1 MNDRDIKVLTDRE
14 HVLARPAMYISSPD
28 PIEHLDWILTD
39 EGDLKQQK
47 LTYPDALLVIIKEV
61 LDNSLDEGLKTDWKY
76 SNKIS
81 VKIAEN
87 KVIIE
92 DNGRGIP
99 VKKAN
104 NDEWMPVTAVTHLKA
119 GSNFNDERKSI
130 GTNGIGVSATNIFSK
145 KFELITCDGKK
156 KIKVNCAD
164 NMSSTK
170 HQMLLAGEQ
179 GTKVSFIPDYE
190 RFSLKEMPEAISL
203 LLKTRLRI
211 LSWFYPK
218 CDFRFNGE
226 KMAVKAKDFAS
237 MFPSPSILLNTDK
250 VYILAYPTEEPEFL
264 TYVNGMS
271 LRRGGSHLDY
281 VSSVIVGDL
290 REKLSKKYKN
300 IKPADIRNRLGLVV
314 FFKDFPNC
322 QFDSQ
327 TKEAL
332 MNADKDVKAYLAEAE
347 IDISDKISRRILNNK
362 EFLEN
367 ITDLYRAKEELAEK
381 KELAKLNKK
390 TKTVSSEK
398 YFPPIGKSPKKY
410 LMLTE
415 GYSAFAGI
423 SKILGRD
430 GIAYYSLRGKIMNVL
445 DLSPSKFMQNQEI
458 SDLVNILGIDLS
470 DPESD
475 IAFEKVIILSDADMD
490 GIAIASLAIA
500 LFSKIAPKALK
511 EGRICRLNTPLLIG
525 KKGSRVEDYW
535 FEFPKQNQ
543 LKKGLK
549 YFYLKGLGSW
559 NKDDLD
565 QVLKAEGGMD
575 NLLLHYQA
583 DKKAK
588 ENIYNWF
595 GKDTGARKD
604 SLRGKEFHIDLM

>member
-1 MNDRDIKVLTDRE
+1 MNDRDIKVLTDIE
-14 HVLARPAMYISSPD
+14 HVLARPAMYVASPD
-28 PIEHLDWILTD
+28 STVHKDWVLND
-39 EGDLKQQK
+39 EGELKQQD

-61 LDNSLDEGLKTDWKY
+61 LENSLDEGLKTNWKY
-76 SNKIS
+76 SSQIS

-87 KVIIE
+87 KVIVE

-99 VKKAN
+99 VKKGEN
-104 NDEWMPVTAVTHLKA
+104 GEWMPVTAVTHLRA
-119 GSNFNDERKSI
+119 GSNFTEERKSI

-145 KFELITCDGKK
+145 KFELVTCDSKK
-156 KIKVNCAD
+156 KIKVSCSD
-164 NMSSTK
+164 NMSSIK
-170 HQMLLAGEQ
+170 HQILMPGTN
-179 GTKVSFIPDYE
+179 GTKVSFIPDYA
-190 RFSLKEMPEAISL
+190 RFSLTDMPKAISL
-203 LLKTRLRI
+203 LIKTRLRI

-226 KMAVKAKDFAS
+226 KMAVKAKDFTS

-250 VYILAYPTEEPEFL
+250 VYLLAYPTEEPEFL

-281 VSSVIVGDL
+281 ISSVIVGDL

-332 MNADKDVKAYLAEAE
+332 MNADKDVKAYLAENE

-390 TKTVSSEK
+390 TKTVTSEK
-398 YFPPIGKSPKKY
+398 YFPPTGKSPKKY

-423 SKILGRD
+423 SKILGRE
-430 GIAYYSLRGKIMNVL
+430 GIGYYSLRGKVMNVL
-445 DLSPSKFMQNQEI
+445 DLPPSKFMQNQEI

-470 DPESD
+470 DPDSD
-475 IAFEKVIILSDADMD
+475 IAFDKVVVLSDADMD
-490 GIAIASLAIA
+490 GIAIAGLCIA
-500 LFSKIAPKALK
+500 LFSKIAPKALR
-511 EGRICRLNTPLLIG
+511 ENRICRLNTPLLIG
-525 KKGSRVEDYW
+525 KKGQEVVEYYFD
-535 FEFPKQNQ
+535 FPKQDK
-543 LKKGLK
+543 LKKTLK
-549 YFYLKGLGSW
+549 YLYLKGLGSW
-559 NKDDLD
+559 NQKDLD
-565 QVLKAEGGMD
+565 QVLKMEGGME
-575 NLLLHYQA
+575 NLLVA
-583 DKKAK
+583 FSPDKKAK
-588 ENIYNWF
+588 DSIYNWF
-595 GKDTGARKD
+595 GKETGSRKD
-604 SLRGKEFHIDLM
+604 SLRGQEFHIDLM

>member
-14 HVLARPAMYISSPD
+14 HCLERPAMYISSPE
-28 PIEHLDWILTD
+28 PVEHLDWVLTD

-47 LTYPDALLVIIKEV
+47 LVYPDALLVIIKEV
-61 LDNSLDEGLKTDWKY
+61 LDNSLDEGLKTNWKY

-81 VKIAEN
+81 VKIFEN
-87 KVIIE
+87 TVTIT

-99 VKKAN
+99 VKKGD
-104 NDEWMPVTAVTHLKA
+104 NDEWMPITAVTHLKA
-119 GSNFNDERKSI
+119 GSNFTENRKSI
-130 GTNGIGVSATNIFSK
+130 GTNGIGVSATNIFSRR
-145 KFELITCDGKK
+145 FELITCDGKK
-156 KIKVNCAD
+156 KIKVSCAD
-164 NMSSTK
+164 NMSSVK
-170 HQMLLAGEQ
+170 HQILMAGEN
-179 GTKVSFIPDYE
+179 GTKVSFIPDYA
-190 RFSLKEMPEAISL
+190 RFNLSGMPEAIPL
-203 LLKTRLRI
+203 LIKTRLRI

-218 CDFRFNGE
+218 CEFRFNGE

-250 VYILAYPTEEPEFL
+250 VYLLAYPTEEPEFL

-281 VSSVIVGDL
+281 ISSVIVGDL
-290 REKLSKKYKN
+290 REKLIKKYKN
-300 IKPADIRNRLGLVV
+300 IKPADIRNRLGLVI

-347 IDISDKISRRILNNK
+347 IDISDKISRKILNNK

-390 TKTVSSEK
+390 TKTVNSDK
-398 YFPPIGKSPKKY
+398 YFPPTGKSPKKY

-430 GIAYYSLRGKIMNVL
+430 GIGYYSLRGKVMNIL
-445 DLSPSKFMQNQEI
+445 DLPPSKFMQNQEI

-475 IAFEKVIILSDADMD
+475 IAFEKVVVLSDADMD
-490 GIAIASLAIA
+490 GIAITGLCIA
-500 LFSKIAPKALK
+500 LFSRIAPKVLQ
-511 EGRICRLNTPLLIG
+511 ENRICRLNTPLLIG
-525 KKGSRVEDYW
+525 KKGQDVVEYYFD
-535 FEFPKQNQ
+535 FPKQDK
-543 LKKGLK
+543 LKKTLK
-549 YFYLKGLGSW
+549 YLYLKGLGSW
-559 NKDDLD
+559 NQKDLD
-565 QVLKAEGGMD
+565 QVLKMEGGME
-575 NLLLHYQA
+575 NLLIAFSL
-583 DKKAK
+583 DKESKDS
-588 ENIYNWF
+588 IYNWF
-595 GKDTGARKD
+595 GKETGSRKD
-604 SLRGKEFHIDLM
+604 SLRGQEFHIDLM